1 MREIKFRGICDEE
14 ETNYYGKWIH
24 GYLSFK
30 NAINSEEEVIGVDG
44 ITYNIYD
51 ELMHISVIP
60 ETIGQYTGLKDKNGV
75 EIYEG
80 DIVEI
85 VNNYNE
91 ATKKTSNNVIVKFQ
105 EGSFI
110 ATWDVCGDE
119 HYNHFTS
126 YNTPV
131 VTFEVIGNIHNEVK
145 L

>member
-1 MREIKFRGICDEE
+1 MRDIKFRGICDEE

-60 ETIGQYTGLKDKNGV
+60 ETIEQYTGLKDKNGK

-80 DIVEI
+80 DV
-85 VNNYNE
+85 VMAYGD
-91 ATKKTSNNVIVKFQ
+91 KCIVKFVD
-105 EGSFI
+105 GKYYL
-110 ATWDVCGDE
+110 GDE
-119 HYNHFTS
+119 RELCN
-126 YNTPV
+126 
-131 VTFEVIGNIHNEVK
+131 VTVECEVIGTIHDA

>member
-60 ETIGQYTGLKDKNGV
+60 ETIGQYTGFKDKNGK

-80 DIVEI
+80 DMVSDNDGFKI
-85 VNNYNE
+85 
-91 ATKKTSNNVIVKFQ
+91 TVKDMIKFH
-105 EGSFI
+105 F
-110 ATWDVCGDE
+110 VMDE
-119 HYNHFTS
+119 LACWSKNL
-126 YNTPV
+126 
-131 VTFEVIGNIHNEVK
+131 EVIGTI
-145 L
+145 LDAL